1 MPSNP
6 GSTHFCP
13 NLAQSH
19 KMDIQLKIR
28 ENLYAAPLH
37 PEKWTAILD
46 DLAEITDSK
55 GSALLIERRD
65 GWIGWR
71 ISSSLE
77 PQLSHHILSHRETK
91 NTIIGNWLK
100 KVSSEEFVSDDMVFG
115 ENVWME
121 TPFMIDYGIPNNL
134 NHAIGTRI
142 KLPTD
147 DAAMIFSIRENNK
160 PAYGFDER
168 SILNELRPFLMR
180 ALLLSSSI
188 GMSKLDGILNH
199 SSKNESLVIV
209 LDSSG
214 RVLKYRDN
222 NYTMSKF
229 FIRNGSEALKIKN
242 PNNEMNLQKLLA
254 EVIAQNSPKSTP
266 IKSADESVAMMH
278 LFPVESVFL
287 DMFDMNNTAA
297 ATFEHTYIIVYIAGL
312 IQANTINAAP
322 VKDI

>member
-1 MPSNP
+1 
-6 GSTHFCP
+6 
-13 NLAQSH
+13 
-19 KMDIQLKIR
+19 MDIQLKIR

-46 DLAEITDSK
+46 ELAEITDSK
-55 GSALLIERRD
+55 GSALLIERKD

-77 PQLSHHILSHRETK
+77 PQLSHHILGHRETK

-100 KVSSEEFVSDDMVFG
+100 KVSSEEFVTDDMVFG
-115 ENVWME
+115 RDIWME
-121 TPFMIDYGIPNNL
+121 TPFMTDYGIPNNL
-134 NHAIGTRI
+134 NHAIGTQI

-147 DAAMIFSIRENNK
+147 DVAMIFSIRENNK
-160 PAYGFDER
+160 PVYGIYER
-168 SILNELRPFLMR
+168 NILNELRPFLMR

-188 GMSKLDGILNH
+188 GMSKLDGILNY
-199 SSKNESLVIV
+199 SSENEGLVIV
-209 LDSSG
+209 LDPSG

-229 FIRNGSEALKIKN
+229 FVRKESEPLKVRN
-242 PNNEMNLQKLLA
+242 PNNEINLQKLLA
-254 EVIAQNSPKSTP
+254 EVIAQKSPKSTP
-266 IKSADESVAMMH
+266 IKSEDESVSMMH
-278 LFPVESVFL
+278 LVPVESVFL

-312 IQANTINAAP
+312 IHADAMNSATL
-322 VKDI
+322 KDV